1 MKKLLIGIA
10 LVAAA
15 ASAQAHD
22 PLQARIDRDHC
33 FTYGYCAQV
42 GPVYP
47 QQQYYDPQPYVNG
60 YYNGYG
66 GGVSIGFGNSYY
78 GYRPAVPFV
87 QCNVVIQQN
96 VYGSP
101 VASSLPC
108 R

>member
-42 GPVYP
+42 GPIYP

-66 GGVSIGFGNSYY
+66 GGVSIGFGNNY

-101 VASSLPC
+101 VVSSLPC